1 MRLVLLGP
9 PGAGKGTQAK
19 LLSEKLN
26 IPHISTGD
34 ILREEVNDNSA
45 LGQKVAGYVKTGELV
60 PDEIVIEVVVDRLK
74 RKGAEGGFILDGFPR
89 TLNQADK
96 LNTALRDLKIEID
109 LAIYFATSEEVCIK
123 RLCGR
128 RVCRGCGANFHLINM
143 APKKQGICDYCAG
156 PLILREDD
164 KEETVKKRLAIY
176 QARTSSLINY
186 YKNSNKLR
194 EVSGDLEAKSVL
206 VKLLAMFARER
217 LVNLPD
223 GYKDQN

>member
-45 LGQKVAGYVKTGELV
+45 LGQKVAGFVKTGELV
-60 PDEIVIEVVVDRLK
+60 PDEIVIAVVVNRLK
-74 RKGAEGGFILDGFPR
+74 RKDAEGGFILDGFPR

-96 LNTALRDLKIEID
+96 LNAALEELNIEID

-123 RLCGR
+123 RLSGR
-128 RVCRGCGANFHLINM
+128 RVCRACGANFHLTNM
-143 APKKQGICDYCAG
+143 PPKKQGTCDYCAG
-156 PLILREDD
+156 ALILREDD
-164 KEETVKKRLAIY
+164 KEETVRKRLRIY
-176 QARTSSLINY
+176 QTQTTSLISY

-194 EVSGDLEAKSVL
+194 EVSGNLEAESLL

-217 LVNLPD
+217 LVGIPD
-223 GYKDQN
+223 GYKDQD